1 MNRLLAQI
9 VTHNSL
15 VSVVV
20 IHVVDVFI
28 VFVVVNKIS
37 IKKIDHLSFNVIIY
51 IWLGDKSDFS
61 LCLK

>member
-37 IKKIDHLSFNVIIY
+37 IKK
-51 IWLGDKSDFS
+51 G
-61 LCLK
+61 